1 MFDNIYPQ
9 IVPPDVYEKVRN
21 KVDVNKYGSRSVE
34 VVYLL
39 RNKLKCGYCGSPISA
54 ECGTGKNG
62 QKIRYY
68 KCLGR
73 KHNNGCKKMQMRKEI
88 LEDYVINNVK
98 EQLSDPIVINYVADM
113 LLEIQERRIKENSE
127 MAILTKEK
135 RQTENAINNIMD
147 AIEQG
152 GTSPTAMKRLRDL
165 ESKLDDLQKRMEI
178 EKANAAFRLTKEE
191 IIRFYKSGLEKEP
204 LKLINYFIKEI
215 KLYDDEMI
223 IYYNTPQPINLDE
236 SQGFSFY
243 NKNVKMPYVIQ
254 NKKYYGMKDFRL
266 IMRVG

>member
-1 MFDNIYPQ
+1 
-9 IVPPDVYEKVRN
+9 
-21 KVDVNKYGSRSVE
+21 
-34 VVYLL
+34 
-39 RNKLKCGYCGSPISA
+39 
-54 ECGTGKNG
+54 
-62 QKIRYY
+62 
-68 KCLGR
+68 
-73 KHNNGCKKMQMRKEI
+73 
-88 LEDYVINNVK
+88 
-98 EQLSDPIVINYVADM
+98 M

-152 GTSPTAMKRLRDL
+152 GASPTAMKRLRDL
-165 ESKLDDLQKRMEI
+165 ESKLEDLQKRIEI

-223 IYYNTPQPINLDE
+223 IYYNTPQPINLDK

-243 NKNVKMPYVIQ
+243 VKMPYVIQ
-254 NKKYYGMKDFRL
+254 NKKYYRMKDFRL